1 MFLTRCILFY
11 VGPKSEFRS
20 DRTRRWAA
28 RADPPVATLKKNA
41 YPRTLQRVMSSR
53 ARSSQQTRKPRRQ
66 MGSRKPSKTGAKVL
80 LTMWAERLRQRG
92 YIDPTRVHTLSQ
104 LRPRGC
110 RYAVVPGEAFADD
123 MTGEE
128 QKLAAN
134 VCKAVERHVVSLC
147 LFGDSHVEC
156 SPDDAVI
163 RQGGV
168 VGKVHRDCVALRRN
182 TRNLQFVAVLQ
193 GKVDFM
199 IEGTV
204 NAKQP
209 AVQSP
214 RRRKKAVTIKA
225 NQVLV
230 FAGSLYAHSV
240 NASDNCVRVTGW
252 VCKAG
257 HRVVGGGANVV
268 VGKWKC

>member
-1 MFLTRCILFY
+1 MGRKKATTAGAVNLTRIQ
-11 VGPKSEFRS
+11 KE
-20 DRTRRWAA
+20 
-28 RADPPVATLKKNA
+28 K
-41 YPRTLQRVMSSR
+41 
-53 ARSSQQTRKPRRQ
+53 
-66 MGSRKPSKTGAKVL
+66 
-80 LTMWAERLRQRG
+80 LRQRG
-92 YIDPTRVHTLSQ
+92 YLYPATVKALRT
-104 LRPRGC
+104 LRPARG
-110 RYAVVPGEAFADD
+110 YPVVPGEAFADD

-209 AVQSP
+209 ALQSP

-230 FAGSLYAHSV
+230 FAGSRYVH
-240 NASDNCVRVTGW
+240 
-252 VCKAG
+252 
-257 HRVVGGGANVV
+257 
-268 VGKWKC
+268 